1 MATEEFTGSNFYS
14 PFVQSLPRIEWSGD
28 GWLKTKAGQL
38 ILTNQ
43 PDEADHPFGYST
55 NWNSFITNPNQQFPT
70 AIHPG
75 EPEGP
80 KAALWY
86 GYAVIRNI
94 SDDGLTFD
102 LYENAKA
109 TALGN
114 KRLVGDYSVATNP
127 MWSIDADCAFPSATQ
142 NEILEEDAK
151 NLMRGGVMLVSEGA
165 NMPST
170 PAPPAE
176 LNTSARTAEST
187 PGIGKY
193 VPRR

>member
-1 MATEEFTGSNFYS
+1 MTVNSTDYYMSTEAFNGSNYYS
-14 PFVQSLPRIEWSGD
+14 PFVQESPRIEWSGD

-38 ILTNQ
+38 ILTIQ
-43 PDEADHPFGYST
+43 PDESDHTLGFAT
-55 NWNSFITNPNQQFPT
+55 NWNSFITNPDQQFLT

-94 SDDGLTFD
+94 SNDGLTFD

-114 KRLVGDYSVATNP
+114 KRLVGDYPVSSLTAGNTTVLTVDNRE
-127 MWSIDADCAFPSATQ
+127 MGSNSIYLDSS
-142 NEILEEDAK
+142 
-151 NLMRGGVMLVSEGA
+151 R
-165 NMPST
+165 
-170 PAPPAE
+170 
-176 LNTSARTAEST
+176 
-187 PGIGKY
+187 
-193 VPRR
+193 